1 MKTRAWIISRHL
13 PVLFAGLLLTAP
25 FANADG
31 KGFMVGAGG
40 YFSTVDGKVD
50 SGDPDRGDVKFD
62 DNSFAYNLAVGW
74 RFTKW
79 LAIDAGYWDL
89 GDYDSDKIDNQKFSL
104 DGETWSV
111 GGMVSVPLWIVD
123 VYARGGV
130 SWWEATSRAVDD
142 DGTDP
147 YYGIGGS
154 FNIGGSLDL
163 YAEWIRFDIGADVDT
178 FGIGAR
184 FTF

>member
-1 MKTRAWIISRHL
+1 MKKGKLKFLWAVMACAASFGGAQL
-13 PVLFAGLLLTAP
+13 AV
-25 FANADG
+25 ADG
-31 KGFMVGAGG
+31 VGFMIGGGG
-40 YFSTVDGKVD
+40 YFSTVDGDVD
-50 SGDPDRGDVKFD
+50 ADDLEDAIEFD

-74 RFTKW
+74 RFNKW

-89 GDYDSDKIDNQKFSL
+89 GDFDSDKIEDNKFSL
-104 DGETWSV
+104 DGETWTV
-111 GGMVSVPLWIVD
+111 GGMVSVPLWIID

-130 SWWEATSRAVDD
+130 SWWEATSRALDD

-154 FNIGGSLDL
+154 FNLGGSLDF

-178 FGIGAR
+178 FGVGAR

>member
-1 MKTRAWIISRHL
+1 MKKGIVTTIPAL
-13 PVLFAGLLLTAP
+13 VLGVGSFFGSQLAV
-25 FANADG
+25 ADG
-31 KGFMVGAGG
+31 VGLMIGGGG
-40 YFSTVDGKVD
+40 YFSTVDGDVD
-50 SGDPDRGDVKFD
+50 AGDLEDTIEFD

-89 GDYDSDKIDNQKFSL
+89 GDYDSDKIGDNKFSL
-104 DGETWSV
+104 DGETWTV
-111 GGMVSVPLWIVD
+111 GGMLSVPLWIID

-130 SWWEATSRAVDD
+130 SWWEAKSRALDD

>member
-1 MKTRAWIISRHL
+1 MKARVQTTTRQLA
-13 PVLFAGLLLTAP
+13 VLFAGLLLAAP

-50 SGDPDRGDVKFD
+50 SGDPDRGDVKYD

-74 RFTKW
+74 RFNKW

-178 FGIGAR
+178 FGVGAR

>member
-1 MKTRAWIISRHL
+1 MKINHW
-13 PVLFAGLLLTAP
+13 TAP
-25 FANADG
+25 WAFVLCAASLGASPLASADG
-31 KGFMVGAGG
+31 KGLMVGGGG
-40 YFSTVDGKVD
+40 YYSTVDGKID
-50 SGDPDRGDVKFD
+50 TGDPDGGDVKFD

-89 GDYDSDKIDNQKFSL
+89 GDFDSDKIEEGKLSL
-104 DGETWSV
+104 DGETWTV
-111 GGMVSVPLWIVD
+111 GGMLSVPLWIID

-130 SWWEATSRAVDD
+130 SWWEAKSRALDD

-154 FNIGGSLDL
+154 FNIGGSLDF
-163 YAEWIRFDIGADVDT
+163 YAEWIRFDIGADIDT
-178 FGIGAR
+178 FGVGAR

>member
-1 MKTRAWIISRHL
+1 MEKDNRKALYASLLCAT
-13 PVLFAGLLLTAP
+13 LFGASPLAV
-25 FANADG
+25 ADG
-31 KGFMVGAGG
+31 RGFMIGGGG
-40 YFSTVDGKVD
+40 YFSTVDGEID
-50 SGDPDRGDVKFD
+50 TGEPDLGDIKFD

-74 RFTKW
+74 RFNKW

-89 GDYDSDKIDNQKFSL
+89 GDYDSDKIGDNELSL
-104 DGETWSV
+104 DGETWTL

-130 SWWEATSRAVDD
+130 SWWESTSRVLDD

-154 FNIGGSLDL
+154 LNIGGSLDL
-163 YAEWIRFDIGADVDT
+163 YAEWIRFDVGADIDT
-178 FGIGAR
+178 FGVGAR